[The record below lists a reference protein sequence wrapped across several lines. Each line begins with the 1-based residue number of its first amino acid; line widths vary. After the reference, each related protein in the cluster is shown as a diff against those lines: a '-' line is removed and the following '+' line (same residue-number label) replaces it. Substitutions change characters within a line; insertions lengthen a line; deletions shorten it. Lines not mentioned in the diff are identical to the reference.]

1 MVFII
6 TGTKARNG
14 YSKSNFYSLK
24 EQCVFI
30 FTFKI
35 ISPNIINFM
44 EIIVINNGN
53 LMSVKM
59 FMCALHFVY

>member
-1 MVFII
+1 MAFII

-14 YSKSNFYSLK
+14 YMKSNFYNLK

-35 ISPNIINFM
+35 ISLNIINCM
-44 EIIVINNGN
+44 EITGIK
-53 LMSVKM
+53 L
-59 FMCALHFVY
+59 LET